1 MILVALAVFT
11 AIGYKINWKE
21 TAESIHN
28 AKPVWLLS
36 AAILMLMAHFL
47 RGWRWKILLEPTGYT
62 IHIRRTFYSVLAGY
76 FMNIATARG
85 GEFLRC
91 ALTSKSEQIP
101 LPILIGS
108 VLTERIVDVLV
119 LVLLSFFC
127 LAIQFEAF
135 FGFFNDSIF
144 SPILQNLPWVV
155 PIILASIFLVVWLL
169 KKNKSKQENH
179 KGQTTLLEKFGSG
192 LQTIFKLKNPPVF
205 ILASLGIWLGYWLS
219 TYCMLKSIDTTADLT
234 IANAL
239 GVLIF
244 SSLGIILPIPGGAG
258 VYYTIAY
265 GLTLIY
271 HIPESH
277 ANTFGILTVAFSN
290 ILSMIFGGLAYLL
303 LYFEIQQLKPIHTD
317 NAER

>member
-1 MILVALAVFT
+1 MIIVAMAVFT

-21 TAESIHN
+21 TAESIYN
-28 AKPVWLLS
+28 ANPVWLIS
-36 AAILMLMAHFL
+36 AAIFMLMAHFL
-47 RGWRWKILLEPTGYT
+47 RGWRWKILLEPTGYSV
-62 IHIRRTFYSVLAGY
+62 HIRRTFYSVLSGY

-108 VLTERIVDVLV
+108 VLTERIIDVLV

-135 FGFFNDSIF
+135 FGFFNQYIF
-144 SPILQNLPWVV
+144 SPIMQNLTWVIPV
-155 PIILASIFLVVWLL
+155 VLASLFILVWLL
-169 KKNKSKQENH
+169 KKNTSTQEKH
-179 KGQTTLLEKFGSG
+179 TGQTTLLEKFGSG
-192 LQTIFKLKNPPVF
+192 LQTIFNLKKPLVF
-205 ILASLGIWLGYWLS
+205 ILSSLGIWLGYCLS
-219 TYCMLKSIDTTADLT
+219 TYCMLKSIDTTAHLT

-271 HIPESH
+271 HIPENH

-303 LYFEIQQLKPIHTD
+303 LYFEIQQIKPITTD
-317 NAER
+317 NVER